1 MAELTKVKVLLSL
14 SSLDEAPKQARCDGE
29 RKDDT
34 LPPRLATLCEL
45 LVFIK
50 NLELTSATQLSEL
63 ESKKKIGNIDHP
75 YRCASGEA
83 LVIK

>member
-1 MAELTKVKVLLSL
+1 MILSL
-14 SSLDEAPKQARCDGE
+14 SPLPPDEATRQARGDGE
-29 RKDDT
+29 RRDDS

-63 ESKKKIGNIDHP
+63 ELRKRPGSCEHP
-75 YRCASGEA
+75 YKCPSGEA